1 MYVQMH
7 NTRRLIQ
14 GSFLGALIDFEPTH
28 ELHTEF
34 GCVVLF
40 GAVLHAAGW
49 IANLSAAGQGK
60 FIYMSTVW
68 QPLRAIFRTVLM
80 LRSVLPCSIV

>member
-1 MYVQMH
+1 MH

-28 ELHTEF
+28 QLHTEF

-40 GAVLHAAGW
+40 GAILHGAGW
-49 IANLSAAGQGK
+49 IVNLSVAGQGK
-60 FIYMSTVW
+60 FVYMSTVIQ
-68 QPLRAIFRTVLM
+68 QPLYTL
-80 LRSVLPCSIV
+80 LSQIVHSQSSAVF

>member
-1 MYVQMH
+1 MH

-40 GAVLHAAGW
+40 GALLLGAGW
-49 IANLSAAGQGK
+49 IVNLSVAGQGK
-60 FIYMSTVW
+60 FVYMSTVMAATAFHC
-68 QPLRAIFRTVLM
+68 LH
-80 LRSVLPCSIV
+80 SIVRACALAEQRCILE